1 MNKNSVI
8 RLKSFVISL
17 IISLFLALLLLCF
30 RFLYGDEK
38 QVSQQVEFV
47 EEIETKVVDFAGFK
61 VDITRQDLFERYDRE
76 RISYCYSH
84 SSSTLILKRSERYF
98 PIIEPIL
105 KKHGIHDDF
114 KYMAVVESTLD
125 PRAVS
130 PVKAAGLWQFMEET
144 ARQYGLEVNDEVDER
159 FHIEKSTEAF
169 CRYMKAAYK
178 YFGDWFMAS
187 ASYNIGIGRLER
199 MSKEQQ
205 TNNFFDLYL
214 NQETSRYV
222 FRMLVVKE
230 FFLNPEAFG
239 YKVKSGAKYPVEKV
253 KTVVVDSTVNCWTE
267 FAAQYNCTYAQ
278 LKESNFWIKGQMLT
292 NPESKSYV
300 VKIPEEGF
308 LEE

>member
-8 RLKSFVISL
+8 RLKSLVLSL
-17 IISLFLALLLLCF
+17 IIGLFLALLLWCF
-30 RFLYGDEK
+30 RFLYGDE
-38 QVSQQVEFV
+38 QPEQQPVEPV
-47 EEIETKVVDFAGFK
+47 EVIEKKEVEFAGFK

-76 RISYCYSH
+76 RIAYCYSH
-84 SSSTLILKRSERYF
+84 TSSTLILKRSERYF

-130 PVKAAGLWQFMEET
+130 PVKAAGLWQFMEAT
-144 ARQYGLEVNDEVDER
+144 ACQYGLEVNDEVDER

-169 CRYMKAAYK
+169 CRYMKSAYK

-199 MSKEQQ
+199 MAKEQQ

-292 NPESKSYV
+292 NPENKSYV